1 MIDTQGLRKK
11 ILDLAVHGQLVQQLP
26 EYGNAREDFEAWT
39 KATTN
44 KKKLIDGVEPYNIPS
59 NWAWLTVENVIVKSV
74 GGGTPSKN
82 ISEYWKDGNIPWA
95 SVKDFSDAKNGYL
108 MDTRDHITKEGLEN
122 SAANMVDEEAIVICM
137 RMALGKV
144 ARVRRPMAIN
154 QDLRAIWLSPLV
166 DKDYFVGFYS
176 TLKVEGTGTTVAGI
190 KKDQLFKTPFPLPPI
205 SEQHRI
211 VKRMRA
217 AFEMIDFIDSL
228 QKQYADNI
236 ASLNTKIL
244 DLAVRGKL
252 VPQDP
257 NDEPA
262 SVLLKKIAEEKQ
274 KLIKEGELKLDKKA
288 TSIFNREG
296 HWYELIG
303 KKEVCVDDILP
314 FDIPNNWS
322 WERFGNI
329 VINRDAERIPLSV
342 AERAKLDKKYDYYGA
357 SGVIDKV
364 DRPLFT
370 ETFIL
375 IGEDGAN
382 LLSRSTPIAFLAHG
396 EYWVNNHAHVIDT
409 CAGLSKEYIALY
421 INAVDLSPYVT
432 GTAQPKMNQEKM
444 NSILVA
450 VPPKNEQTRIVEKYK
465 QMMPMVRELCTKD
478 NQKKLKDFF

>member
-274 KLIKEGELKLDKKA
+274 KLIKEGKIKKQKALPTITEDEIPYDIPESWEWVRWGTIAQSIQYGFNAPAQETGRIKMVRISDIQNNQVQWETVPYCEIDEKEISNYLLEENDILFARTGGTVGKSFLVKGVEQEAIYAGYLIRTRYSQGLCPDYLKLFMESDLYWRQLRNG
-288 TSIFNREG
+288 T
-296 HWYELIG
+296 
-303 KKEVCVDDILP
+303 
-314 FDIPNNWS
+314 
-322 WERFGNI
+322 
-329 VINRDAERIPLSV
+329 
-342 AERAKLDKKYDYYGA
+342 
-357 SGVIDKV
+357 
-364 DRPLFT
+364 
-370 ETFIL
+370 
-375 IGEDGAN
+375 
-382 LLSRSTPIAFLAHG
+382 IA
-396 EYWVNNHAHVIDT
+396 
-409 CAGLSKEYIALY
+409 
-421 INAVDLSPYVT
+421 
-432 GTAQPKMNQEKM
+432 TAQPNCNGQTLSKML
-444 NSILVA
+444 IPI
-450 VPPKNEQTRIVEKYK
+450 PPAEEQKRIASEVQKYSLSVK
-465 QMMPMVRELCTKD
+465 ELHAKA
-478 NQKKLKDFF
+478 N

>member
-228 QKQYADNI
+228 QQQYTNNI
-236 ASLNTKIL
+236 TSLNKKIL
-244 DLAVRGKL
+244 DLAVMGKL

-262 SVLLKKIAEEKQ
+262 NVLLKKIAEEKQ
-274 KLIKEGELKLDKKA
+274 KLIKEGKIKKQKA
-288 TSIFNREG
+288 LPVITEDEI
-296 HWYELIG
+296 
-303 KKEVCVDDILP
+303 P
-314 FDIPNNWS
+314 FDIPKS
-322 WERFGNI
+322 WEWVRWGTIAQSIQYGFNAPAQETG
-329 VINRDAERIPLSV
+329 RIKMVRISDIQNNQVQWETVPYCEIDEKEISNYLLEENDILFARTGGTVGKSFLVKSV
-342 AERAKLDKKYDYYGA
+342 EQEAIYAGYLIRTRYSQRLCPDYLKLFMESDLYWRQLRNG
-357 SGVIDKV
+357 
-364 DRPLFT
+364 T
-370 ETFIL
+370 
-375 IGEDGAN
+375 
-382 LLSRSTPIAFLAHG
+382 IA
-396 EYWVNNHAHVIDT
+396 
-409 CAGLSKEYIALY
+409 
-421 INAVDLSPYVT
+421 
-432 GTAQPKMNQEKM
+432 TAQPNCNGQTLSKML
-444 NSILVA
+444 IPI
-450 VPPKNEQTRIVEKYK
+450 PPAEEQNRIASEVQKYSLSVK
-465 QMMPMVRELCTKD
+465 ELHAKA
-478 NQKKLKDFF
+478 N